1 MGSVSSR
8 MAKGGSFFGMVLVYV
23 LGGVAIGYFV
33 AIMHIFTRLSIG
45 PLVLKQHRDGS
56 RTVMMFRKEI

>member
-1 MGSVSSR
+1 MT
-8 MAKGGSFFGMVLVYV
+8 LLYI
-23 LGGVAIGYFV
+23 LGGMAIGYFV

-45 PLVLKQHRDGS
+45 PLVLKRHRDGS

>member
-1 MGSVSSR
+1 MT
-8 MAKGGSFFGMVLVYV
+8 LVYV

-33 AIMHIFTRLSIG
+33 AIMHIFTRLSMG